1 MKHQIDLSN
10 SEIERRISEHIHSQR
25 YRTIMRL
32 RFIDGL
38 TYDQISEVVE
48 MSPRYLRSLVRR
60 LTDILK
66 KA

>member
-1 MKHQIDLSN
+1 MELPN

-25 YRTIMRL
+25 YRTVMRMRL
-32 RFIDGL
+32 IDGL
-38 TYDQISEVVE
+38 TYDQISEAIE

>member
-38 TYDQISEVVE
+38 TYEQISEAVE

-60 LTDILK
+60 LTDILN